1 MTRDRLT
8 GALLAGGALAGPVF
22 LTTALIE
29 GARRPGYRALRHPVS
44 SLAIGRRGRV
54 QSVNF
59 MVAGTLYSGAAL
71 GLARA
76 ARGADR
82 GIAVPALVA
91 TAALGLIGAGVF
103 TADPVSGYPPGTPDQ
118 ATERTRTGVMHDL
131 ASAPA
136 FLCLPAAAIV
146 DATHSW
152 RHGQR
157 WWAVYSAKSAVVA
170 LASVVLASAGF
181 GQQPRLVER
190 AGLFQRIFVGASFGW
205 VSARSA
211 RRLLEGRDQVGD

>member
-8 GALLAGGALAGPVF
+8 GALLAGGALAGPLF
-22 LTTALIE
+22 LTTALVQ
-29 GARRPGYRALRHPVS
+29 GARRPGYHPMRHPVS

-59 MVAGTLYSGAAL
+59 VLTGTLYGGAAI

-76 ARGADR
+76 ARRADR
-82 GIAVPALVA
+82 EIAVPALVA
-91 TAALGLIGAGVF
+91 TAALGLVGAGVF

-118 ATERTRTGVMHDL
+118 QTNRTRTGLLHDL
-131 ASAPA
+131 VSVPA

-146 DATHSW
+146 DATRSW
-152 RHGQR
+152 RLGKH

-170 LASVVLASAGF
+170 LISVVLASAGF
-181 GQQPRLVER
+181 GQQPGLVDR
-190 AGLFQRIFVGASFGW
+190 AGLMQRIFVGTSFGW
-205 VSARSA
+205 LSALSA
-211 RRLLEGRDQVGD
+211 RRLFGGRHQVGN